1 MENSK
6 IYQKAVAHLEISNLK
21 KHIKSNIITFGK
33 LTCKFDLMYINRKLN
48 PTCRLFL
55 KKKGLYA

>member
-48 PTCRLFL
+48 PTCRHFFF
-55 KKKGLYA
+55 